1 MSKSGFPFRW
11 FRSLLIWTLTV
22 DSIDSLAGPPD
33 IFQKLDA
40 GEDLVGICE
49 EFVQEKELF
58 QGKCKY
64 IAAAADGHCIIV
76 KRGRADRESVIGSNT
91 GAP

>member
-1 MSKSGFPFRW
+1 MVPQPVNMDADRGFHRFTCR
-11 FRSLLIWTLTV
+11 
-22 DSIDSLAGPPD
+22 PPD

-64 IAAAADGHCIIV
+64 IAAAADGHCIII